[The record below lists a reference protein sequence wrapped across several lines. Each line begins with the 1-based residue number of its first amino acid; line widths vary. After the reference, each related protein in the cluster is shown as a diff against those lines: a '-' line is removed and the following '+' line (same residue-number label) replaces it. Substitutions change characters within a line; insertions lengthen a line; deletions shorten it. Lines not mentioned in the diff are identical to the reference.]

1 MPASGGAPAAFE
13 DTIIAASTPPGRG
26 ALGIVRLSGPAVLEV
41 LSRHCIRRG
50 GAKGDAEYFRAH
62 PRRSIFCDIV
72 DENGAMIDEGL
83 VVFFAGPA
91 SYTGEDGAEISLH
104 GNPLLLR
111 RFIMSVLT
119 GEGLRPADA
128 GEFTRRA
135 FLNGRMDLTQAEAV
149 ARVIEARGDYELN
162 AGRKLLTGELSRM
175 VSRFRSGLI
184 SLKAETEAE
193 VDFSTEDLT
202 FESREQRRVRVE
214 KLIVDIDSILERAD
228 STARLTD
235 GFQVALAGIPN
246 AGKSSLL
253 NMMLGWERAIV
264 SPIPGTTRDYVS
276 EELQLDGVVLRI
288 VDTAGL
294 RESEDRVEEE
304 GVRRSRK
311 QIAESRIVLHV
322 IDASMPSYEAPEL
335 PGGASVIHVH
345 NKIDQLNEE
354 QAGEISMDGNN
365 VRLSCKTGDGMD
377 DLKDALRNI
386 IFSDGAKSDPLLLE
400 DRHRF
405 HFSRTRDSLAKV
417 LELWEHGAPD
427 EVTALEIDNAL
438 DHTGRITGTISN
450 EEILGR
456 IFSLFCVGK

>member
-162 AGRKLLTGELSRM
+162 AGRKLLTGEHSRM

-202 FESREQRRVRVE
+202 FESREQRRVRV
-214 KLIVDIDSILERAD
+214 
-228 STARLTD
+228 
-235 GFQVALAGIPN
+235 
-246 AGKSSLL
+246 
-253 NMMLGWERAIV
+253 
-264 SPIPGTTRDYVS
+264 
-276 EELQLDGVVLRI
+276 
-288 VDTAGL
+288 
-294 RESEDRVEEE
+294 
-304 GVRRSRK
+304 
-311 QIAESRIVLHV
+311 
-322 IDASMPSYEAPEL
+322 
-335 PGGASVIHVH
+335 
-345 NKIDQLNEE
+345 
-354 QAGEISMDGNN
+354 
-365 VRLSCKTGDGMD
+365 
-377 DLKDALRNI
+377 
-386 IFSDGAKSDPLLLE
+386 
-400 DRHRF
+400 
-405 HFSRTRDSLAKV
+405 
-417 LELWEHGAPD
+417 
-427 EVTALEIDNAL
+427 
-438 DHTGRITGTISN
+438 
-450 EEILGR
+450 
-456 IFSLFCVGK
+456 